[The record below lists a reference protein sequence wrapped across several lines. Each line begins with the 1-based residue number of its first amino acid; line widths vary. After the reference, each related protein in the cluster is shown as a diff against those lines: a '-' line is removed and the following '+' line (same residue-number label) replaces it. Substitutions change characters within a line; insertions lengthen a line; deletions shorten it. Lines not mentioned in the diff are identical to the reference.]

1 MLNRRHALAGALSA
15 TVPGIVVAQPSA
27 QTTASLNDRLT
38 GDLSPVHDPCIIK
51 QGATYHLFC
60 TSQANQPPGL
70 IHWRTSPDLV
80 TWTLVGAVMPALPDW
95 AQKEVPGTRGAWAP
109 DISLING
116 RYHLYYALST
126 FGKNRSVIAL
136 QTTATLDRSDPA
148 FGWRDEGVVL
158 GSKSGDDFNAIDAN
172 IVTAPDGR
180 VWMSLGSFWTG
191 LKLIEIDPATGKP
204 KAGAELTSIAA
215 RPHPDAI
222 EAPYIVQRDG
232 WFYLFASFDFCCRG
246 ADSSYYTVVGRSKAV
261 AGPYVDREGKPMLKG
276 GGFIVLHADLDPAK
290 RFKGPGHVAV
300 LRDGP
305 RDYIVYHAYD
315 ARKGGVPTLRIQR
328 LAWTDDGWP
337 VAV

>member
-1 MLNRRHALAGALSA
+1 MLTRRHALAGGLCTASLAAPAAALA
-15 TVPGIVVAQPSA
+15 
-27 QTTASLNDRLT
+27 TASLNDRMT
-38 GDLSPVHDPCIIK
+38 GNLSPVHDPCIIK

-60 TSQANQPPGL
+60 TSQASERPGL

-158 GSKSGDDFNAIDAN
+158 ASKSSDDFNAIDPN
-172 IVTAPDGR
+172 IVATGDGR
-180 VWMSLGSFWTG
+180 IWMSFGSFWSG
-191 LKLIEIDPATGKP
+191 LKLIELDPVTGKP
-204 KAGAELTSIAA
+204 KPGAALTALAA
-215 RPHPDAI
+215 RPRPDAI
-222 EAPYIVQRDG
+222 EAPYIIERDG
-232 WFYLFASFDFCCRG
+232 WLYLFASFDFCCRG
-246 ADSSYYTVVGRSKAV
+246 ADSSYYTVVGRSKTI
-261 AGPYVDREGKPMLKG
+261 AGPYVDRNGKAMLKEG
-276 GGFIVLHADLDPAK
+276 GLIVLHADLDPAK
-290 RFKGPGHVAV
+290 RFKGPGHVAI
-300 LRDGP
+300 LRDGG

-315 ARKGGVPTLRIQR
+315 ARKAGIPTLRIQP
-328 LAWTDDGWP
+328 LAWSDDGWP

>member
-1 MLNRRHALAGALSA
+1 MLTRRHALAAGLCTASLAAPAA
-15 TVPGIVVAQPSA
+15 TLAAGP
-27 QTTASLNDRLT
+27 SLNDRMT

-136 QTTATLDRSDPA
+136 QTTATLDRADPA

-158 GSKSGDDFNAIDAN
+158 ASKPGDNFNAIDAN
-172 IVTAPDGR
+172 IVTTSDGR
-180 VWMSLGSFWTG
+180 VWMSFGSFWSG
-191 LKLIEIDPATGKP
+191 LKLVEIDPATGKP
-204 KAGAELTSIAA
+204 KLGAPLTAIAA

-222 EAPYIVQRDG
+222 EAPYIIERDG

-246 ADSSYYTVVGRSKAV
+246 ADSTYYTVVGRAKAV
-261 AGPYVDREGKPMLKG
+261 TGPYVDRNGKAMMMKDG
-276 GGFIVLHADLDPAK
+276 GLIVLHADLDPAK
-290 RFKGPGHVAV
+290 RFKGPGHVAI
-300 LRDGP
+300 LREPG

-315 ARKGGVPTLRIQR
+315 AKKGGAPTLRIQP
-328 LAWTDDGWP
+328 LAWTADGWP

>member
-1 MLNRRHALAGALSA
+1 MLTRRHALAGALSA
-15 TVPGIVVAQPSA
+15 TLPGIAAAQASA
-27 QTTASLNDRLT
+27 QTTASLNDRMT

-80 TWTLVGAVMPALPDW
+80 TWTLAGAVMPALPDW
-95 AQKEVPGTRGAWAP
+95 AQKEVPGTHGAWAP

-158 GSKSGDDFNAIDAN
+158 ASKSGDDFNAIDAN
-172 IVTAPDGR
+172 IVTGPDGR

-191 LKLIEIDPATGKP
+191 LKLVEIDPATGKP

-261 AGPYVDREGKPMLKG
+261 AGPYVDRLGKPMLKG

-300 LRDGP
+300 LRDGA

-315 ARKGGVPTLRIQR
+315 AKTGGVPTLRIQR